1 VCAELCGWGHYKMKA
16 RVIAQPKDD
25 YEAFLK
31 RLERE
36 QFDDGVSNHVVA
48 AKSADQK

>member
-1 VCAELCGWGHYKMKA
+1 MKA

-31 RLERE
+31 QLERE
-36 QFDDGVSNHVVA
+36 QFDDGVSSHAA
-48 AKSADQK
+48 AKGASSK